1 MSRLPRAVLAACAF
15 ALLLTSCGSQDATQG
30 SVRDDVKA
38 TLLRDTERGL
48 SDEEAGVIADCVARG
63 LFESGEFSP
72 EERNDATS
80 ADDGDDPDPD
90 LAAKVEA
97 LFERCEAEGSGEN

>member
-1 MSRLPRAVLAACAF
+1 MPRHPRALLAAGAF
-15 ALLLTSCGSQDATQG
+15 AVLLAACGSQDATQG
-30 SVRDDVKA
+30 SVRDDVKS
-38 TLLRDTERGL
+38 TLLRTQEGI
-48 SDEEAGVIADCVARG
+48 SDEEAGVVADCVARG
-63 LFESGEFSP
+63 LFESGDFSP

-97 LFERCEAEGSGEN
+97 LFDRCQDEATES